1 MKKTVLSA
9 VLIGLSSGVKAFTQS
24 AGGGGGR
31 RRKYFIY
38 TFALLVSG
46 LLILGCAKKDADKEA
61 KDALV
66 VVQREI
72 AYTLNPMKINSA
84 SFLRGIGAGE
94 ALFSVDRRG
103 IVHPEIAESSQ
114 QIDGA
119 TWNITIRP
127 NVKFWSGKA
136 VDADAVIASFEDSK
150 KNDPQSLTYLHEL
163 TFSKIDDRTIQVD
176 TTREFMNVPLSLSY
190 YQTLI
195 HNSEASFETVE
206 TTDFTGMYIIKEF
219 EPKRKMVLEANNNY
233 WGKKPEIK
241 TVIHEEIQDEQTRML
256 MALSGDAD
264 IVTDIPVSEIAQV
277 EKSDIVILVDS
288 PRAAPQ
294 TIYLNL
300 RQPQFQDLRVRQAL
314 SWALDRNELVILGA
328 EGHTSPVSTWF
339 GSNPAYPEEK
349 NAVYPRQDIS
359 KAERLLDEAGWR
371 MGPDKIRVK
380 DGKPLSMRLLTWG
393 SEKALGEA
401 LQYQWTQIGVKVEAL
416 YGDYTLIEAARKTGD
431 WDASI
436 EGWGTFGEE
445 YTLLMGHFSPNGG
458 ANFGGYNER
467 AVNDMLDQ
475 LKNAVDQ
482 ETKHA
487 LTVRIN
493 ERVAEDA
500 PVICVYLYPSLI
512 AVNKNLEGFIGHFR
526 QFEYIVNADLKFK
539 E

>member
-1 MKKTVLSA
+1 MKKKSIRLLGVCLIGA
-9 VLIGLSSGVKAFTQS
+9 VLASCNG
-24 AGGGGGR
+24 
-31 RRKYFIY
+31 
-38 TFALLVSG
+38 
-46 LLILGCAKKDADKEA
+46 KKEAAKEA
-61 KDALV
+61 KDTLV

-72 AYTLNPMKINSA
+72 AYTLNPMKLNSA

-94 ALFSVDRRG
+94 ALFSVDRDG

-114 QIDGA
+114 QLDSA
-119 TWNITIRP
+119 TWKITIRP

-150 KNDPQSLTYLHEL
+150 KNDPHSLTYLQEL
-163 TFSKIDDRTIQVD
+163 TFSKIDGRTIQVN
-176 TTREFMNVPLSLSY
+176 TEREFMNVPLSLSY

-195 HNSEASFETVE
+195 HNSSVSFETVE
-206 TTDFTGMYIIKEF
+206 TVDLTGMYIIKEF
-219 EPKRKMVLEANNNY
+219 EPKRKMVLEANENY

-241 TVIHEEIQDEQTRML
+241 KVIHEEIQDEQTKVL

-264 IVTDIPVSEIAQV
+264 IITDIPTSAIAQL
-277 EKSDIVILVDS
+277 EKSDTVTIVDS

-294 TIYLNL
+294 TIYFNL
-300 RQPQFQDLRVRQAL
+300 RQPQLQDVRVRQAL
-314 SWALDRNELVILGA
+314 SWALDREELVVLGA
-328 EGHTSPVSTWF
+328 EGHTSAVSTWF

-349 NAVYPRQDIS
+349 NAVYPKQDIQR
-359 KAERLLDEAGWR
+359 AEQLLDEAGWL
-371 MGPDKIRVK
+371 MGPEGIRVR
-380 DGKPLSMRLLTWG
+380 DGESLSLRLLTWG

-401 LQYQWTQIGVKVEAL
+401 LQYQWVQIGVKVDAL

-445 YTLLMGHFSPNGG
+445 YPLLMGHFSPNGS
-458 ANFGGYNER
+458 ANFGGYNES
-467 AVNDMLDQ
+467 AVNDLLEQ
-475 LKNAVDQ
+475 LKNATDQ

-500 PVICVYLYPSLI
+500 PVICVYLYPALI

-526 QFEYIVNADLKFK
+526 QFEYMVNANLKFK